1 MKRVKVLR
9 LVAGTL
15 LGLAEVAALPPA
27 SAAEPSIRMSSAAQ
41 RNEGVGTIAPR
52 MGSLRG
58 VIPAMAHVETDG
70 ARSVMIRPAGDG
82 KVLQV
87 LVTPGQTVRQGQT
100 LLTYVDHSLH
110 VLALQESQ
118 ARAGLNAAQA
128 VLGDAQ
134 AAYQRGRS
142 LAGGAVATGEVQRRS
157 AVVQED
163 RDAVT
168 ARNADIGTIEH
179 RLREE
184 FTSPTERIIEE
195 ETSALISPV
204 NGVVQAVSVGVATDI
219 GPQMVVA
226 QVVDLSSVWVVADI
240 RPEEATRLAI
250 GARMRLR
257 PAGDADAPA
266 AQTTIATIDGMAN
279 PTTGLVRVVGIAT
292 SGSGMLRPGTML
304 DAEIDTT
311 HQATGLIVPVAAL
324 QHFGEHDVVFV
335 HTEPETFESRTV
347 RVRLQAGQE
356 AVVDGDLGLSD
367 QVVSD
372 GAFWVKS
379 AALASDASEN

>member
-1 MKRVKVLR
+1 V
-9 LVAGTL
+9 
-15 LGLAEVAALPPA
+15 LGLALAAALPPA
-27 SAAEPSIRMSSAAQ
+27 SAADASIRMSSIAQ
-41 RNEGVGTIAPR
+41 RNEGITTTAPR

-58 VIPAMAHVETDG
+58 VIPAMAHVEANA

-87 LVTPGQTVRQGQT
+87 MVTPGQAVRQGQT

-128 VLGDAQ
+128 ALGDAQ

-142 LAGGAVATGEVQRRS
+142 LAGGAVATGEVRRRS
-157 AVVQED
+157 AIVQED
-163 RDAVT
+163 RDTVT

-195 ETSALISPV
+195 ETSALMSPV
-204 NGVVQAVSVGVATDI
+204 DGVVQAVSVGVATDI

-240 RPEEATRLAI
+240 RPEEAARLAI
-250 GARMRLR
+250 GAYMRLR
-257 PAGDADAPA
+257 PAGDAAIPA

-279 PTTGLVRVVGIAT
+279 PTTGLVRVVGIAAA
-292 SGSGMLRPGTML
+292 GGGMMRPGTML

-311 HQATGLIVPVAAL
+311 HQETGLIVPVSAI
-324 QHFGEHDVVFV
+324 QHLGDRDVVFV
-335 HTEPETFESRTV
+335 RTGPETFVSRTV
-347 RVRLQAGQE
+347 QVRLQAGQ
-356 AVVDGDLGLSD
+356 AATVNGDLGLND
-367 QVVSD
+367 QIVSN

-379 AALASDASEN
+379 AALASGSSEN